1 MRRAFSGF
9 AMRQGANALDVFAGI
24 DGTGP
29 LDNAVYAHDFARSF
43 VSRLQRERRWGK
55 SYYLRGPTMDGQET
69 RQLSRQILREVEGDL
84 HRTTA
89 RRVERVVVAGYSRGG
104 AAAIRLCRELGR
116 HGHQVDALLLFDAV
130 DMSLT
135 VAADLVP
142 ANVRACFHAR
152 RDPASLS
159 RTFWDNCGRGVEDAA
174 RTRYIEHFFHCTHG
188 GMGGTPWRK
197 ADSDGVINEAVTS
210 REISGRILRTT
221 NILGLPFAAINEI
234 HRLSSRTAITLKED
248 QVVSMK
254 VYAWMTGH
262 LDRVMAAKV
271 QRRQPALTS

>member
-1 MRRAFSGF
+1 M
-9 AMRQGANALDVFAGI
+9 DVYAGI

-29 LDNAVYAHDFARSF
+29 LDNASYRTQFARSF
-43 VSRLQRERRWGK
+43 VSRLQRERSWGK

-116 HGHQVDALLLFDAV
+116 HGHAVDALLLFDAV

-142 ANVRACFHAR
+142 ANVRTCFHAR

-159 RTFWDNCGRGVEDAA
+159 RSFWDNCGRGAEDAS
-174 RTRYIEHFFHCTHG
+174 RTRYVEHFFRCTHG
-188 GMGGTPWRK
+188 GMGGVPWTV
-197 ADSDGVINEAVTS
+197 ADSDGVINEAATD
-210 REISGRILRTT
+210 RTLSGRIVRGAGLP
-221 NILGLPFAAINEI
+221 GLPFAALNEI
-234 HRLSSRTAITLKED
+234 HRYSSRTSVTLAQD
-248 QVVSMK
+248 RIVSAQVG
-254 VYAWMTGH
+254 AWMFGH
-262 LDRVMAAKV
+262 LDRVLAAK
-271 QRRQPALTS
+271 RRTPALTS